1 MAFWLREAPGAY
13 PSAIRSVVETSLG
26 LLAWNSVKR
35 TDTTM
40 QRRLTIRLL
49 YATVGGGVM
58 AGALSLGVASA
69 NHGLPHGRALGQ
81 AKRAEQQGAP
91 PATVMADARTAS
103 TGTGASAGP
112 GQGPGRGRGVGQTKA
127 KGAPAGQAGPASQAA
142 GPVKNASGEL
152 TAVGG
157 SAPGLALTV
166 KTVQAGEVK
175 VVTAGSTVFRG
186 PNHKNLRLPDLANLK
201 GRMVNVHGRLNTNGE
216 LVATQIIV
224 RPEGS
229 GVDDD

>member
-1 MAFWLREAPGAY
+1 M
-13 PSAIRSVVETSLG
+13 
-26 LLAWNSVKR
+26 
-35 TDTTM
+35 DTTM

-58 AGALSLGVASA
+58 AGALGLGVASA
-69 NHGLPHGRALGQ
+69 NHGLPHGRALGH
-81 AKRAEQQGAP
+81 AKRAEQEGGAP
-91 PATVMADARTAS
+91 ATGAAGAS
-103 TGTGASAGP
+103 PGAGASAGP
-112 GQGPGRGRGVGQTKA
+112 GQGRGVGQAKA
-127 KGAPAGQAGPASQAA
+127 KGAPAGQAGQAAQAA
-142 GPVKNASGEL
+142 GPAKNASGEL

-166 KTVQAGEVK
+166 KTVQAGDVK
-175 VVTAGSTVFRG
+175 VVTAGTTVFRG
-186 PNHKNLRLPDLANLK
+186 ANHKNLRLADLANLK

-229 GVDDD
+229 GADDD